1 MIGSPDEISI
11 AANESIYVHEFV
23 DQRAYV
29 TKTSDS
35 SSGYLPCSVIAFDIG
50 SELNA
55 SFNELALAQEAD
67 DSSSPS
73 NDAKSVDPNLKEL
86 ALAEEAADPSSPP
99 RHTKSQ
105 ELPRPNPDFIKLKPK
120 LSSARRFA
128 FGESPTLSSP
138 NRNQARASN
147 DERETSSQS
156 NRQDKPSTSSSNG
169 DLASSQSRF
178 EFGAASDETSTEPQT
193 GNFLVRARKRQANQ
207 MESSNSACN
216 VKLNQHRATIIRF
229 SSSSRPS
236 KHGSK
241 PTLHYKYK
249 GKNYKALWNSVSKKK
264 SSFKCHDC
272 RASTH
277 ILVPEE
283 CITFYRDSRDRKRF
297 IIKADYKWDDKLEI
311 MSQDEHTCRGRSCD
325 HLDLVYEK
333 IINHAKIYVNEL
345 KEPSRTVADDVL
357 NYALRAVFTEM
368 GEQYVERLF
377 ESNKQH
383 MEHIRATTDKI
394 DVLLKKKREE
404 TDSCPQHED
413 FSIYQNSLFEMD
425 IDFFHE
431 TGMKLFYS
439 RRSLKYMNDKETE
452 VQIDSTFPFTK
463 SSDWYQ
469 LFKIRAYKTNVS
481 SLICYCGMKNKEY
494 VSYASIMDRLK
505 VLSGF
510 DNFKSKIYSTDQEA
524 ALIKLGTVYF
534 KDSISRTCSFH
545 WVNGVKKLL
554 ITQGLK
560 KVIKKPNLKSSN
572 RLFKLIAKS
581 WICIRVLPFMP
592 PSIARKM
599 IVFMKAEVES
609 FPLSKHKL
617 GFEEVLEKIHNDH
630 SSATKLQQ
638 INWWTLLRL
647 DIHKIKLIKDRA
659 LK

>member
-138 NRNQARASN
+138 DRNQARASN

-333 IINHAKIYVNEL
+333 IINHAKIYVNL
-345 KEPSRTVADDVL
+345 
-357 NYALRAVFTEM
+357 Y
-368 GEQYVERLF
+368 
-377 ESNKQH
+377 
-383 MEHIRATTDKI
+383 
-394 DVLLKKKREE
+394 
-404 TDSCPQHED
+404 
-413 FSIYQNSLFEMD
+413 
-425 IDFFHE
+425 
-431 TGMKLFYS
+431 
-439 RRSLKYMNDKETE
+439 
-452 VQIDSTFPFTK
+452 
-463 SSDWYQ
+463 
-469 LFKIRAYKTNVS
+469 
-481 SLICYCGMKNKEY
+481 
-494 VSYASIMDRLK
+494 
-505 VLSGF
+505 
-510 DNFKSKIYSTDQEA
+510 
-524 ALIKLGTVYF
+524 
-534 KDSISRTCSFH
+534 
-545 WVNGVKKLL
+545 
-554 ITQGLK
+554 
-560 KVIKKPNLKSSN
+560 
-572 RLFKLIAKS
+572 
-581 WICIRVLPFMP
+581 
-592 PSIARKM
+592 
-599 IVFMKAEVES
+599 
-609 FPLSKHKL
+609 
-617 GFEEVLEKIHNDH
+617 
-630 SSATKLQQ
+630 
-638 INWWTLLRL
+638 
-647 DIHKIKLIKDRA
+647 
-659 LK
+659 